1 MKKIAYLLMLPLA
14 LFFTQCDSDGG
25 EEEGSENGAEETVDI
40 GRVEELD
47 LNKYGYPLVISVPK
61 AGDIDSS
68 YTIEELDWGA
78 LEIRVG
84 LNFAVQIAGGDGDM
98 AMAKEDIAM
107 DDVYEATYLVDE
119 PEAILYGW
127 ALKGMD
133 MEPEFRFFVI
143 KMDGANAYEIRSIV
157 DEGFSEG
164 AATRMFNIAK
174 AIKVQPAS

>member
-1 MKKIAYLLMLPLA
+1 MKKIAYLIILPLTL
-14 LFFTQCDSDGG
+14 LFTHCDYGSG
-25 EEEGSENGAEETVDI
+25 EENGTEEIVDL

-47 LNKYGYPLVISVPK
+47 LNQYGYPLVISVPK

-84 LNFAVQIAGGDGDM
+84 LNFAVQISGGDGDM
-98 AMAKEDIAM
+98 EMEKEDIAIS
-107 DDVYEATYLVDE
+107 DVYEATYLVDE
-119 PEAILYGW
+119 PDAILYGW
-127 ALKGMD
+127 ALKDMD
-133 MEPEFRFFVI
+133 MEPEYRFFVI

-157 DEGFSEG
+157 DEGFLEG

>member
-1 MKKIAYLLMLPLA
+1 MLPLT
-14 LFFTQCDSDGG
+14 LIFTRCDTGGG
-25 EEEGSENGAEETVDI
+25 EDGEDGEENGTEETVDL

-47 LNKYGYPLVISVPK
+47 LSEYDYPLVISVPK

-68 YTIEELDWGA
+68 YTIEEIMDA

-84 LNFAVQIAGGDGDM
+84 LNFAVKISCGEGDM
-98 AMAKEDIAM
+98 AMEKEHIAN

-119 PEAILYGW
+119 PDGILYAF
-127 ALKGMD
+127 ALKDMD
-133 MEPEFRFFVI
+133 MEPEYRFFVI

>member
-1 MKKIAYLLMLPLA
+1 MKKIAYLLMLPLTL
-14 LFFTQCDSDGG
+14 LFTRCDTGGG
-25 EEEGSENGAEETVDI
+25 EDGEENGTEETVDL

-47 LNKYGYPLVISVPK
+47 LNEYGFPLVISVPK

-68 YTIEELDWGA
+68 YIIEELAWGA
-78 LEIRVG
+78 LEIIVG
-84 LNFAVQIAGGDGDM
+84 RNFAVQISGGDGDM
-98 AMAKEDIAM
+98 GMAKEDIAM
-107 DDVYEATYLVDE
+107 DDVYEATYVVDE
-119 PEAILYGW
+119 ADAILYAW

-133 MEPEFRFFVI
+133 MEPEYRFFVI
-143 KMDGANAYEIRSIV
+143 KMDDANAYEIRSIV

>member
-1 MKKIAYLLMLPLA
+1 MKKIAYLLMLPVVL
-14 LFFTQCDSDGG
+14 LFSQCNSDNG
-25 EEEGSENGAEETVDI
+25 EEGESENTEEVVDL
-40 GRVEELD
+40 GKVEQLD
-47 LNKYGYPLVISVPK
+47 LNEYGYPLLISVPK
-61 AGDIDSS
+61 AGDIDSA
-68 YTIEELDWGA
+68 YTVDVLDWGA

-84 LNFAVQIAGGDGDM
+84 GNFAVEVSGGDGDM
-98 AMAKEDIAM
+98 AMAKEDIEM

-119 PEAILYGW
+119 SDGILYSW

-133 MEPEFRFFVI
+133 MEPEYRFFVI

-157 DEGFSEG
+157 DEGYSEG

>member
-1 MKKIAYLLMLPLA
+1 MKKIAYLLMLPLTL
-14 LFFTQCDSDGG
+14 LFTRCDTGGG
-25 EEEGSENGAEETVDI
+25 EDGEENGTEETVDL

-47 LNKYGYPLVISVPK
+47 LSEYDYPLLISVPK

-68 YTIEELDWGA
+68 YIIEKLDWGA

-84 LNFAVQIAGGDGDM
+84 RNFAVQISGGDGDM
-98 AMAKEDIAM
+98 AMEKEDIANA
-107 DDVYEATYLVDE
+107 DVYEATYLVDE
-119 PEAILYGW
+119 PDAILYGW
-127 ALKGMD
+127 ALKDMD
-133 MEPEFRFFVI
+133 MEPEYRFFVI

>member
-133 MEPEFRFFVI
+133 MEPEYRFFVI

-164 AATRMFNIAK
+164 AATRMFNISK
-174 AIKVQPAS
+174 AIKVQPGS

>member
-25 EEEGSENGAEETVDI
+25 EEEGSENGAEETVDL
-40 GRVEELD
+40 GHVEELD
-47 LNKYGYPLVISVPK
+47 LNKYGYPLLISIPK

-68 YTIEELDWGA
+68 YSIEELDWGA

-84 LNFAVQIAGGDGDM
+84 LNFAVQISGGDGDM

>member
-1 MKKIAYLLMLPLA
+1 MKKIAYLLILPVVML
-14 LFFTQCDSDGG
+14 FTQCNSDGG
-25 EEEGSENGAEETVDI
+25 EEGDSENTEETVDL

-47 LNKYGYPLVISVPK
+47 LNEHGYPLVISVPK
-61 AGDIDSS
+61 AGDVDSS
-68 YTIEELDWGA
+68 YTVAVLDWGA

-84 LNFAVQIAGGDGDM
+84 LNFAVQVSGGDGDM

-119 PEAILYGW
+119 AGGILYSW

-133 MEPEFRFFVI
+133 VEPEYRFFVI

>member
-1 MKKIAYLLMLPLA
+1 MKKIAYLFILPLTL
-14 LFFTQCDSDGG
+14 LFTHCDNGGG
-25 EEEGSENGAEETVDI
+25 EDEEENGTEETVDL

-47 LNKYGYPLVISVPK
+47 LNEYGYPLVMSVPK

-84 LNFAVQIAGGDGDM
+84 LNFAVQISGGDGDM

-107 DDVYEATYLVDE
+107 DDVYEATYVVDE
-119 PEAILYGW
+119 ADAILYAW

-133 MEPEFRFFVI
+133 MEPEYRFFVI

>member
-1 MKKIAYLLMLPLA
+1 MKKIAFLLMLPLT
-14 LFFTQCDSDGG
+14 LIFTRCDTGGREDG
-25 EEEGSENGAEETVDI
+25 EENGTEETVDL

-47 LNKYGYPLVISVPK
+47 LNEYGYPLVISVPQ

-84 LNFAVQIAGGDGDM
+84 LNFAVQISGGDGDM
-98 AMAKEDIAM
+98 GMAKEDIAM
-107 DDVYEATYLVDE
+107 DDVYEATYVVDE
-119 PEAILYGW
+119 PDAILYAW

-133 MEPEFRFFVI
+133 MEPEYRFFVI
-143 KMDGANAYEIRSIV
+143 KMDDANAYEIRSIV